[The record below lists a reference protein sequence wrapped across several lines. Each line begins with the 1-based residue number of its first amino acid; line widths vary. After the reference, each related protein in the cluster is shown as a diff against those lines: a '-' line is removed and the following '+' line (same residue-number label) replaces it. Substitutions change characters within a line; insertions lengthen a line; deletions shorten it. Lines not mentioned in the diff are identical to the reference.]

1 MTIQHLQKRDI
12 LKINRRMIDIVGGT
26 FMPPDNLL
34 KPSALDYLI
43 EIVSA
48 DMFGKPLYP
57 EIWDKAGVYCFNI
70 IANHIFHDGNKRTGL
85 ESALLFLELNGFT
98 LNASDDDL
106 IAFATDVA
114 SGKFTLA
121 DTQQWFKERLTP
133 LP

>member
-1 MTIQHLQKRDI
+1 MT
-12 LKINRRMIDIVGGT
+12 
-26 FMPPDNLL
+26 
-34 KPSALDYLI
+34 
-43 EIVSA
+43 
-48 DMFGKPLYP
+48 
-57 EIWDKAGVYCFNI
+57 
-70 IANHIFHDGNKRTGL
+70 NKRTGL

-121 DTQQWFKERLTP
+121 DTQQWFKDRLVP